1 MKQIKSI
8 LINTICIVSLFGL
21 MSCIKEIDLE
31 SLRPDPT
38 LVVNCVAITGE
49 PLTVSVS
56 RTWFF
61 TDDHP
66 NVTLDKAEV
75 NLFVNGVF
83 KERMSFQ
90 EGDEAFNTKGY
101 FKSDFIPVKGDR
113 IRVEASYPEYGV
125 ASAETVMPAPAQVLK
140 AGVTYATVAGS
151 FGSARQNAIYQVTL
165 KDNPAEE
172 NYYLLR
178 MEEGIPVF
186 DGIAKEYT

>member
-56 RTWFF
+56 RTWFSRMII
-61 TDDHP
+61 

-75 NLFVNGVF
+75 NLFVNGAF

-90 EGDEAFNTKGY
+90 EGMRHLTRKGILSLILY
-101 FKSDFIPVKGDR
+101 R
-113 IRVEASYPEYGV
+113 
-125 ASAETVMPAPAQVLK
+125 
-140 AGVTYATVAGS
+140 
-151 FGSARQNAIYQVTL
+151 
-165 KDNPAEE
+165 
-172 NYYLLR
+172 
-178 MEEGIPVF
+178 
-186 DGIAKEYT
+186 

>member
-75 NLFVNGVF
+75 NLFVNGAF

-125 ASAETVMPAPAQVLK
+125 ASARDSHA
-140 AGVTYATVAGS
+140 
-151 FGSARQNAIYQVTL
+151 SARPGLESGGNLCHGSWFFRFSPECDLSGNAQ
-165 KDNPAEE
+165 
-172 NYYLLR
+172 R
-178 MEEGIPVF
+178 
-186 DGIAKEYT
+186 

>member
-1 MKQIKSI
+1 MKQIKNI

-101 FKSDFIPVKGDR
+101 FRSDFIPVKGDR

-125 ASAETVMPAPAQVLK
+125 AMRKCPVWVKRCVSVPMRLTPWALLQPLRAK
-140 AGVTYATVAGS
+140 ALPSVPP
-151 FGSARQNAIYQVTL
+151 L
-165 KDNPAEE
+165 
-172 NYYLLR
+172 
-178 MEEGIPVF
+178 
-186 DGIAKEYT
+186 

>member
-1 MKQIKSI
+1 M
-8 LINTICIVSLFGL
+8 
-21 MSCIKEIDLE
+21 
-31 SLRPDPT
+31 
-38 LVVNCVAITGE
+38 VNCVAITGE

-75 NLFVNGVF
+75 NLFVNGAF

-101 FKSDFIPVKGDR
+101 FKSDFIPVKGDVSVWKLL
-113 IRVEASYPEYGV
+113 IRNMVWQAPRQY
-125 ASAETVMPAPAQVLK
+125 ASARPGLESGGNLCH
-140 AGVTYATVAGS
+140 GS
-151 FGSARQNAIYQVTL
+151 WLFWFCSPECDLSVTL

-172 NYYLLR
+172 NYYLPVWKRAFLFL
-178 MEEGIPVF
+178 ME
-186 DGIAKEYT
+186 Y

>member
-113 IRVEASYPEYGV
+113 IRVEASYPE
-125 ASAETVMPAPAQVLK
+125 
-140 AGVTYATVAGS
+140 
-151 FGSARQNAIYQVTL
+151 
-165 KDNPAEE
+165 
-172 NYYLLR
+172 
-178 MEEGIPVF
+178 
-186 DGIAKEYT
+186 

>member
-113 IRVEASYPEYGV
+113 IRVEASVCGAAYSIARRRARRKDV
-125 ASAETVMPAPAQVLK
+125 
-140 AGVTYATVAGS
+140 
-151 FGSARQNAIYQVTL
+151 SARA
-165 KDNPAEE
+165 
-172 NYYLLR
+172 
-178 MEEGIPVF
+178 GIQCREVIVCRF
-186 DGIAKEYT
+186 MW

>member
-75 NLFVNGVF
+75 NLFVNGAF

-90 EGDEAFNTKGY
+90 EGDEAFNTKG
-101 FKSDFIPVKGDR
+101 
-113 IRVEASYPEYGV
+113 
-125 ASAETVMPAPAQVLK
+125 
-140 AGVTYATVAGS
+140 
-151 FGSARQNAIYQVTL
+151 
-165 KDNPAEE
+165 
-172 NYYLLR
+172 
-178 MEEGIPVF
+178 
-186 DGIAKEYT
+186 

>member
-83 KERMSFQ
+83 INFSFNSRFARLKHIFNKSCT
-90 EGDEAFNTKGY
+90 AFCFTQ
-101 FKSDFIPVKGDR
+101 FFLI
-113 IRVEASYPEYGV
+113 
-125 ASAETVMPAPAQVLK
+125 
-140 AGVTYATVAGS
+140 
-151 FGSARQNAIYQVTL
+151 
-165 KDNPAEE
+165 
-172 NYYLLR
+172 
-178 MEEGIPVF
+178 
-186 DGIAKEYT
+186 

>member
-1 MKQIKSI
+1 MKQIKNI

-90 EGDEAFNTKGY
+90 EGDAVSYTHLTL
-101 FKSDFIPVKGDR
+101 PT
-113 IRVEASYPEYGV
+113 IRRV
-125 ASAETVMPAPAQVLK
+125 
-140 AGVTYATVAGS
+140 
-151 FGSARQNAIYQVTL
+151 
-165 KDNPAEE
+165 
-172 NYYLLR
+172 
-178 MEEGIPVF
+178 
-186 DGIAKEYT
+186 

>member
-1 MKQIKSI
+1 MKQIKNI

-83 KERMSFQ
+83 KRAYELFRRGMRHLTRKVISSLIL
-90 EGDEAFNTKGY
+90 Y
-101 FKSDFIPVKGDR
+101 R
-113 IRVEASYPEYGV
+113 
-125 ASAETVMPAPAQVLK
+125 
-140 AGVTYATVAGS
+140 
-151 FGSARQNAIYQVTL
+151 
-165 KDNPAEE
+165 
-172 NYYLLR
+172 
-178 MEEGIPVF
+178 
-186 DGIAKEYT
+186 